1 MSEAAFFAA
10 VRPLFGGKLK
20 QSQVDGLN
28 VLVDATAG
36 LKTAYRAYLLATAQ
50 WETAHTMQPVRETLA
65 DTDAS
70 AVARLEN
77 SFKAGKLKGVRTP
90 YWRKDVNGQAWFGRG
105 YVQLTHKPNYIKA
118 KALTGV
124 DVVSDPSLAMRPDVA
139 ARILVQGSL
148 DGMFTGKRLAA
159 YLDGPVP
166 DYVGAR
172 AVINGSNKASEIAK
186 LARTYEVAFRLLDD
200 RPAVQPVQSA
210 YQIAKAWVGK
220 HEVNDRTALM
230 GFLRASGQSVDPK
243 TTAWCAAFVN
253 AALGEARQTGTG
265 SLMARSFLKWG
276 EATSTPVEG
285 DIVVFERGKAPFGH
299 VGFYVGRNADG
310 SIRTLGGNQSDRVS
324 IANYKSNVLGFR
336 RAKTVA
342 VPTPEPA
349 QPKPL
354 PIDLP
359 AVEVPDPAPAT
370 QPTLLE
376 RLVMAFL
383 AIFRR

>member
-10 VRPLFGGKLK
+10 VRPLFGGKIK

-28 VLVDATAG
+28 VLVSATAG
-36 LKTAYRAYLLATAQ
+36 LKVAYRAYLLATAQ

-65 DTDAS
+65 TSDAQ

-77 SFKAGKLKGVRTP
+77 AFKSGKLKGVRTP

-105 YVQLTHKPNYIKA
+105 YVQLTHKTNYIKA

-148 DGMFTGKRLAA
+148 DGMFTGRRLSA

-200 RPAVQPVQSA
+200 RPATQPAQSA
-210 YQIAKAWVGK
+210 YQIAKAWLNK

-230 GFLRASGQSVDPK
+230 GFLKASGQTVDPK

-253 AALGEARQTGTG
+253 AALGEAGQTGTG

-299 VGFYVGRNADG
+299 VGFFVAKNADG
-310 SIRTLGGNQSDRVS
+310 SVKTLGGNQSDRVS
-324 IANYKSNVLGFR
+324 YANYKSKVLGYR
-336 RAKTVA
+336 RAKAAA
-342 VPTPEPA
+342 VPAPE
-349 QPKPL
+349 PKPL

-359 AVEVPDPAPAT
+359 AVEVPEQPAPAT

-376 RLVMAFL
+376 RLVQAVL

>member
-1 MSEAAFFAA
+1 MSNTTFFNT

-28 VLVDATAG
+28 ALLVATSG
-36 LKTAYRAYLLATAQ
+36 LNVAYRAYLLATAQ

-65 DTDAS
+65 TTDVS
-70 AVARLEN
+70 AIARLDTAW
-77 SFKAGKLKGVRTP
+77 SRGKLKGVSKP
-90 YWRKDVNGQAWFGRG
+90 YWRKDSDNKAWFGRG
-105 YVQLTHKPNYIKA
+105 YVQLTHKANYVKA
-118 KALTGV
+118 SQLTGV
-124 DVVSDPSLAMRPDVA
+124 DLVSDPSLAMRPDVA
-139 ARILVQGSL
+139 AKILVQGSL
-148 DGMFTGKRLAA
+148 NGMFTGKRLSS

-172 AVINGSNKASEIAK
+172 AVINGTNKASEIAK
-186 LARTYEVAFRLLDD
+186 LARTYEEALRLIDV
-200 RPAVQPVQSA
+200 PAPQPKQTA
-210 YQIAKAWVGK
+210 YQIAQAYIGK

-230 GFLRASGQSVDPK
+230 GFLKASGQSVDPK

-253 AALGEARQTGTG
+253 AALGEAGRTGTG

-276 EATSTPVEG
+276 ETITSPVEG

-310 SIRTLGGNQSDRVS
+310 SIQTLGGNQSDRVS

-336 RAKTVA
+336 RTKTVD